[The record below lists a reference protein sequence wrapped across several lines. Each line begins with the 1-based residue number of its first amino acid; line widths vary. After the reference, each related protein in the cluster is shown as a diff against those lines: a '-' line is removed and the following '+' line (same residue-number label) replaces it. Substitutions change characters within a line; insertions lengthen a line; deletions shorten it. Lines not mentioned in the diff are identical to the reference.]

1 MKNTCFN
8 QKKVGDDGKKKVK
21 HQDRTKKKLLSMRAL
36 KQLAK
41 RD

>member
-21 HQDRTKKKLLSMRAL
+21 HQDRTKKKIIVNERPKVAG
-36 KQLAK
+36 
-41 RD
+41 

>member
-21 HQDRTKKKLLSMRAL
+21 HYDRTKKKKTIVNERPKVAG
-36 KQLAK
+36 
-41 RD
+41 